1 MPLSPEQTDTMGTAL
16 IVVLSLLSAYA
27 LLLRV
32 REHFREYPDPKLTYA
47 TLAELDKVRLQIN
60 QLQRDIKEDFRNV
73 NALVRENAEH
83 IAALIAQSTLYNQ
96 RMNELGVKTDKLLSS
111 TARNA
116 STCRE

>member
-1 MPLSPEQTDTMGTAL
+1 MTLPLEQANTMGTAL
-16 IVVLSLLSAYA
+16 IVTLSLLSAYA

-32 REHFREYPDPKLTYA
+32 REHFREHPDPKLTYA

-96 RMNELGVKTDKLLSS
+96 RLNELSVKTDRILSQHA
-111 TARNA
+111 TRA
-116 STCRE
+116 TH

>member
-1 MPLSPEQTDTMGTAL
+1 MGTAL

-32 REHFREYPDPKLTYA
+32 REHFRELPDPKLTYA

-96 RMNELGVKTDKLLSS
+96 RLNELSVKTDRLLGTVSRN
-111 TARNA
+111 TAP
-116 STCRE
+116 CRD